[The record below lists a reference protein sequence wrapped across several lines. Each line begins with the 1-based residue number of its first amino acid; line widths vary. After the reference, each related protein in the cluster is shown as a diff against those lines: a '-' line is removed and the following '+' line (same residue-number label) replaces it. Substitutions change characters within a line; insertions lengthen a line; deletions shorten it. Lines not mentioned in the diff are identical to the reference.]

1 MFSSSVHHIESYS
14 HGYAFSTIK
23 FKSTGFAKGKSAAIV
38 ANFRNAY
45 TYVYI
50 HSIIRFK

>member
-23 FKSTGFAKGKSAAIV
+23 LKNTGFSKGKSTATLTK
-38 ANFRNAY
+38 FRNAFAY
-45 TYVYI
+45 LYI
-50 HSIIRFK
+50 SSTIRFK